1 MRELLHR
8 HPACHRVLPHH
19 GRRPRKPSSWRH
31 KNGPLRS
38 GAERAIEDFLLTRY
52 ACYLIVQTGHPQ
64 RKPNVFAQSYL
75 AVQTRK
81 EDHIEGRM
89 LLVRWLE
96 AREKLRASQKALSH
110 TIFER
115 GMDDAG

>member
-1 MRELLHR
+1 M
-8 HPACHRVLPHH
+8 
-19 GRRPRKPSSWRH
+19 
-31 KNGPLRS
+31 
-38 GAERAIEDFLLTRY
+38 
-52 ACYLIVQTGHPQ
+52 
-64 RKPNVFAQSYL
+64 FAQSYL